1 MIGALASFPNTLWV
15 PVLIALAI
23 KNTFIIVV
31 VNYVIFFVAV
41 ALLKKSYSFSTGTFV
56 AFLLLNATT
65 TISLLSVNKEI
76 IDLLAV
82 SLFLFASR
90 KGRRSLVLLA
100 LLLALLNRYEV
111 FIVMVVFLLIQTKLN
126 PWRHRRALTLVSL
139 TIALSVVLPLALS
152 RVLASRF
159 EEASS
164 GGVIVLLDSL
174 EMHFLYGL
182 AVVPKVA
189 ENLFG
194 MLINPAIWKALD
206 NFSDLANSYI
216 LLVNNLAT
224 AVVVLTL
231 IKKHALSIRSD
242 LIYFAMI
249 GCILMAISLV
259 IQPGTS
265 TLSTSCSVCRPL
277 NQEPAGYQTDLYPAP
292 ARPQVLE
299 SIAPVPDRTAFDVL
313 AVIVLY
319 KMRINESAA
328 FRTLMAA
335 KSQLP
340 RQSDVRILLY
350 DNSSEAHDPGTLPAG
365 VQYEAPRRNAGLAAA
380 YNRALAIAESER
392 CTWLLTLDQD
402 TTLPSNFLSQMG
414 ESALNLEPDDRVAAI
429 VPCMT
434 DAGRDLSPVL
444 VKLFGEQYSKC
455 IYGNIRPR
463 DTCIEF
469 RIAISCYRAEEDWR
483 I

>member
-1 MIGALASFPNTLWV
+1 MTNLLNIAMKPFPIRSWAFAGIMVWYISVSLCIFYQWVGPSLDGRSDQHIAADSVTYLSFADSLREHRADPLVIGALASFPNTLWV

-174 EMHFLYGL
+174 EMHFLYGV

-206 NFSDLANSYI
+206 NFSDPANSYI

-249 GCILMAISLV
+249 SCILMAISLV
-259 IQPGTS
+259 IQPRYFYFVYVLLCLQAAQPG
-265 TLSTSCSVCRPL
+265 
-277 NQEPAGYQTDLYPAP
+277 
-292 ARPQVLE
+292 ARWI
-299 SIAPVPDRTAFDVL
+299 SDRFVSGSRETA
-313 AVIVLY
+313 
-319 KMRINESAA
+319 SA
-328 FRTLMAA
+328 
-335 KSQLP
+335 
-340 RQSDVRILLY
+340 
-350 DNSSEAHDPGTLPAG
+350 
-365 VQYEAPRRNAGLAAA
+365 
-380 YNRALAIAESER
+380 
-392 CTWLLTLDQD
+392 
-402 TTLPSNFLSQMG
+402 
-414 ESALNLEPDDRVAAI
+414 
-429 VPCMT
+429 
-434 DAGRDLSPVL
+434 
-444 VKLFGEQYSKC
+444 
-455 IYGNIRPR
+455 
-463 DTCIEF
+463 
-469 RIAISCYRAEEDWR
+469 
-483 I
+483 